1 MEAFM
6 FLMGNPFLTAPPGSQ
21 GPIDS
26 VQTESALCSTGEIQF
41 PITSIGGG
49 GTDNAPLIHTSS
61 FQASKLKTPKPWKK
75 AHPYWRC

>member
-1 MEAFM
+1 MSTFYLKHCRAPQSPFAFHMEAFM

-49 GTDNAPLIHTSS
+49 AQTM
-61 FQASKLKTPKPWKK
+61 
-75 AHPYWRC
+75 HP